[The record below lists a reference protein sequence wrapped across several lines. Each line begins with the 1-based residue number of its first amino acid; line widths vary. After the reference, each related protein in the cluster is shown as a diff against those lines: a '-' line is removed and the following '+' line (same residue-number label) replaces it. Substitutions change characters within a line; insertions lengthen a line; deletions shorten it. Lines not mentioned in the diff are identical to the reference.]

1 MTYILEDKIR
11 VGVSSCMYGAKVRWN
26 RMGWDRV
33 GELGREKD
41 SFIWTPV
48 CPEVAS
54 GMGVPRVPIR
64 LVGGNGDDFW
74 KGEARIYNRRGQ
86 DLSNDLREAMEE
98 SITQLKRAG
107 VEAFVFM
114 EGSPTCGVYRTTLKN
129 TRLGK
134 PPGAFGARLL
144 QEDFFLIPAQDLQS
158 PVKWWDWRRRLHAFV
173 WVKRA
178 EITTKQDLYQAWHT
192 MKFLCQEVDRTA
204 ADRIGNELAAMP
216 KRLTQQF
223 VETWKSSVLQL
234 LRQPSS
240 LNKIY
245 PMVQKQYA
253 YYRNKLGKPAPKN
266 LPPLDRIR
274 KHAFIDELH
283 ELEKEAILN
292 GVETILTPVVFHE
305 KR

>member
-1 MTYILEDKIR
+1 
-11 VGVSSCMYGAKVRWN
+11 MYGAQVRWN
-26 RMGWDRV
+26 RKGWDRV
-33 GELGREKD
+33 GDLGREKD
-41 SFIWTPV
+41 AFIWTPV

-54 GMGVPRVPIR
+54 GMGVPRAPIR

-74 KGEARIYNRRGQ
+74 KGKARIKNRHGQ
-86 DLSNDLREAMEE
+86 DMSSDLKDAMEE

-129 TRLGK
+129 TLLGK

-144 QEDFFLIPAQDLQS
+144 QEDFFLIPATDLQS

-178 EITTKQDLYQAWHT
+178 DFSTKKELYAAWHA
-192 MKFLCQEVDRTA
+192 MKFLCQEVDRPG
-204 ADRIGNELAAMP
+204 ADRIGKKLAAMP
-216 KRLTQQF
+216 KRLTKSF
-223 VETWKSSVLQL
+223 VEEWKSEVLAL

-245 PMVQKQYA
+245 SMVQKQYA

-266 LPPLDRIR
+266 LPPIDRIR
-274 KHAFIDELH
+274 KHAFIDELC

-292 GVETILTPVVFHE
+292 GVETVLTPVVYHE
-305 KR
+305 TR